1 MRHMRRFAIAFA
13 FAIMTIVTATATA
26 AGGPIARFT
35 WTPTSPAGG
44 QSVHFDATTS
54 SCPTAPCTYSW
65 ADDGPDGPGGTQW
78 PLGSGQTLD
87 FTFGDAGTKYVR
99 LTVTDR
105 RNRSATV
112 EHDVVVSQA
121 PPPPPPMTVRN
132 SPSAVTSRP
141 GT

>member
-1 MRHMRRFAIAFA
+1 MRHMRRFAIAIAFA

-26 AGGPIARFT
+26 
-35 WTPTSPAGG
+35 AGG